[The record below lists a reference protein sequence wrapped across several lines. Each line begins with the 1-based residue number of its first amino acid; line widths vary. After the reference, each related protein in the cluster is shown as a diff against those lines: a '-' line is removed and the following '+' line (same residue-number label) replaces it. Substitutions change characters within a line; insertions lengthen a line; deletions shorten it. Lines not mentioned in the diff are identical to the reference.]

1 MRLNSKIALIL
12 VVPMLIL
19 IGAFAWAIHSQVL
32 GRFAVLER
40 AQQEQNHQRLLEAI
54 NNELDTLSRIGI
66 DYSGWDDTYQFM
78 QDHNPDYIA
87 ANLTPGTLINL
98 QIDGILLF
106 DRHQQLQTQL
116 NLDSTS
122 NKPTQPSSELLQR
135 IAANLASLPADA
147 RQQGILTVQGRALAL
162 VSSPITDSNGELP
175 PLGTLVMFRYL
186 DRGVIDNLA
195 KRTKLNLH
203 FSLLQGPGSATIAP
217 EVLAALAR
225 QPLWLQSDDPD
236 TASSYSLFND
246 LIGTPALLIQV
257 SMPRDIYHEGLATAR
272 QLLSFT
278 FVALLAFVSATF
290 LAIHRTALKRLTRL
304 SRGLA
309 TIGNNSASHKRLET
323 QGNDEISQVA
333 RAVNVMLDD
342 LDLAFEQRRS
352 ASERQRELNALL
364 VRIATDDSV
373 LHGDTTALFAIMAG
387 SLTTGASL
395 DAWSLWL
402 AAHDG
407 QSFDCL
413 RASADAAIGM
423 TSEQLSNALTQ
434 RESGLP
440 NLLQCQFAS
449 PQHHGLILPFH
460 VDSHLAAL
468 CVEAHDPQ
476 ALCEPD
482 ERDFLLAATRLIERA
497 LCTHF
502 QNLREQDLRQRAEID
517 GLTGLANRS
526 MFEIALMQHLA
537 QVRGDAGMVGLLF
550 IDLDHFKAV
559 NDTHG
564 HAAGDWLLCQVAE
577 RLRAQVRADDLVA
590 RLGGDEF
597 TIILSNL
604 HSGADAE
611 RIAEKI
617 LQALSHPFLY
627 QETPLRTGAS
637 IGLAWAPEHGSS
649 VAELVKAA
657 DLAMYKAKQHGR
669 GNWTQAQSGSA

>member
-1 MRLNSKIALIL
+1 LRLNSKIALIL

-32 GRFAVLER
+32 GRFATLEQ
-40 AQQEQNHQRLLEAI
+40 AQQERNHQRLLEAL
-54 NNELDTLSRIGI
+54 NSELDTLSRLGI
-66 DYSGWDDTYQFM
+66 DYSGWDDTYQYM

-87 ANLTPGTLINL
+87 ANLTPSTLINL

-106 DRHQQLQTQL
+106 DLHQQPQAQL
-116 NLDSTS
+116 SLDSTS
-122 NKPTQPSSELLQR
+122 NKPTQASSELLQR

-147 RQQGILTVQGRALAL
+147 RQQGILTVQGRTLAL

-175 PLGTLVMFRYL
+175 PLGTLVMFKYL
-186 DRGVIDNLA
+186 DQSAIDNLA

-225 QPLWLQSDDPD
+225 QPLWLQSDDPNV
-236 TASSYSLFND
+236 ASSFSLLND
-246 LIGTPALLIQV
+246 LTGTPALLMQV
-257 SMPRDIYHEGLATAR
+257 SMPRDFYHEGLATAR

-290 LAIHRTALKRLTRL
+290 LAIHRTALQRLTRL

-309 TIGNNSASHKRLET
+309 AIGNDSAKHKRLET

-333 RAVNVMLDD
+333 RAVNAMLDD
-342 LDLAFEQRRS
+342 LNLAFEQRRS

-373 LHGDTTALFAIMAG
+373 LHGDTTALFAIIAG
-387 SLTTGASL
+387 SLSTCASL

-402 AAHDG
+402 ASEDG

-413 RASADAAIGM
+413 RDSTDTTIGM
-423 TSEQLSNALTQ
+423 TSAQLSKALTQ
-434 RESGLP
+434 RENGLP
-440 NLLQCQFAS
+440 NLLTCQFEH

-468 CVEAHDPQ
+468 CVEAHSPQ

-482 ERDFLLAATRLIERA
+482 ERDFLIAATRLIERA
-497 LCTHF
+497 LRTHF
-502 QNLREQDLRQRAEID
+502 QNLREKDLRQRAEID

-526 MFEIALMQHLA
+526 MFEIALMHKLE
-537 QVRGDAGMVGLLF
+537 RMHDNTSIIGLLF
-550 IDLDHFKAV
+550 IDLDHFKLI

-564 HAAGDWLLCQVAE
+564 HAVGDWLLCQVAE

-597 TIILSNL
+597 TVLLSNL
-604 HSGADAE
+604 HSSTDAE

-617 LQALSHPFLY
+617 LQTLSQPFLY
-627 QETPLRTGAS
+627 QTTLLNTGAS

-649 VAELVKAA
+649 GAELVKAA

-669 GNWTQAQSGSA
+669 GNWTQAQSGNA